1 MITFSTTGSTKRVSR
16 QLQNLVNRQIP
27 YAASKALNATGNVL
41 LAVNKREMKRNFD
54 NPVPYTINAFYMKP
68 ARYNNLRMSVRRKD
82 KPAGKHYLDIQHK
95 GGVRPQKGVE
105 RMFRDRVKYKGIV
118 GAIIPVEGNGGATKN
133 GGISMAEMHRAM
145 AGLNASYSSTAYT
158 RNKQRAA
165 ESKRALA
172 SNARQ
177 YFVKSNE
184 GGTRGGVYKR
194 MANRKIKKVFHIR
207 DAMPR
212 YNSKFPFYPPLVRN
226 AKSYFPAK
234 MRRELRTA
242 MRSARL

>member
-16 QLQNLVNRQIP
+16 KIQNLITRQIP
-27 YAASKALNATGNVL
+27 FAASKALNATGDVL
-41 LAVNKREMKRNFD
+41 LLVNKREMKKNFE
-54 NPVPYTINAFYMKP
+54 NPVPYTINAFYKKP

-82 KPAGKHYLDIQHK
+82 KPAGKHYLGIQHK

-118 GAIIPVEGNGGATKN
+118 GAIIPIKGNGGATSK

-145 AGLNASYSSTAYT
+145 AGLNASYSTTAYT
-158 RNKQRAA
+158 RDKQRAA

-172 SNARQ
+172 KRPSD
-177 YFVKSNE
+177 YFVKANE
-184 GGTRGGVYKR
+184 GGTKGGVYKR
-194 MANRKIKKVFHIR
+194 VGKRRIKKVFHIR
-207 DAMPR
+207 DAMP
-212 YNSKFPFYPPLVRN
+212 YYKENFPFYPPLVRN
-226 AKSYFPAK
+226 AKSYFPGK

-242 MRSARL
+242 MRSARF